1 MRDIS
6 RYCND
11 RIVDNP
17 FVSEKK
23 IWPAII
29 GAVAA
34 IGSALLSNKS
44 THDANKANQK
54 INEQQIE
61 SSEKRLK
68 DEQEYNNFLLNNQKQ
83 MQMNDAKQAGI
94 NPAFAGGNLVGG
106 MSSSP
111 SVPVPSQIPMQATDW
126 SGLGAVGSNIS
137 NALLQ
142 SAQVDKTKAEEGLIK
157 AQEVN
162 QIIANKYADRLY
174 KGNADFVE
182 SNVQVNGENVKY
194 TRKQSEKVSTE
205 ILAINKSM
213 EQSDAQ
219 IAMLKQQTAVLS
231 EEQKIKFQEALFA
244 DKSLND
250 RLEQIRL
257 NNNLTKEQMNNI
269 KQMTVAQVANINAQT
284 GKLKAETGLVEQ
296 QTKTEAERTDLT
308 HSQSVNVS
316 QMTEESR
323 ANTAL
328 KNQQVKTEKNRT
340 NEVYW
345 NANSN
350 KLHFKLDERYSDAE
364 RTIGVAKATA
374 ETVEATA
381 NAASSVIESINPL
394 PK

>member
-6 RYCND
+6 KYCND
-11 RIVDNP
+11 RIVDSP
-17 FVSEKK
+17 FVQEKK
-23 IWPAII
+23 IWPAVIAAV
-29 GAVAA
+29 GAIA
-34 IGSALLSNKS
+34 GALLNNATTSS
-44 THDANKANQK
+44 ANKANER
-54 INEQQIE
+54 INERQIE
-61 SSEKRLK
+61 ASEKRLK
-68 DEQEYNNFLLNNQKQ
+68 DEQDYNNFLLNNQKQ
-83 MQMNDAKQAGI
+83 MQMNDARAAGM
-94 NPAFAGGNLVGG
+94 NPAFAQGSLTGG

-126 SGLGAVGSNIS
+126 SGLGAVGNNIS

-142 SAQVDKTKAEEGLIK
+142 GAQIDKTKAEEGLIK

-174 KGNADFVE
+174 KGNADYVE
-182 SNVQVNGENVKY
+182 SNIQVNGENVKY
-194 TRKQSEKVSTE
+194 TRKQCDKISNE
-205 ILAINKSM
+205 IMQINKSM

-219 IAMLKQQTAVLS
+219 IGLIKQQTAVLT

-257 NNNLTKEQMNNI
+257 QNKLTKEQMNNI
-269 KQMTVAQVANINAQT
+269 KQMTVAQVANLNAQT
-284 GKLKAETGLVEQ
+284 EKTKADTGLVEQ
-296 QTKTEAERTDLT
+296 QTKTEEQRTELTQAQTLNTEQQTTESKAKTDLT
-308 HSQSVNVS
+308 
-316 QMTEESR
+316 
-323 ANTAL
+323 
-328 KNQQVKTEKNRT
+328 KQQTKTEKNRT

-350 KLHFKLDERYSDAE
+350 KLHFKLDEKYSDAE
-364 RTIGVAKATA
+364 RTIGIAKATA